1 VRRRGKGRRETP
13 ARQVWHD
20 SGPNRDK
27 SHFSRAVWSR
37 PRPAASSAADS
48 VSQRIVT
55 CATTVSNALGVGL
68 PEVIY
73 ENALAHELRKAGL
86 CVHQKHAVVV
96 CYDGMIVG
104 DYTADLLVED
114 TVLIELKAIKGR
126 NAFDTAQSTNYL
138 KATGRTRSVLLNFGN
153 QRLSAQCMVNGS

>member
-1 VRRRGKGRRETP
+1 M
-13 ARQVWHD
+13 
-20 SGPNRDK
+20 SI
-27 SHFSRAVWSR
+27 FSRLSSQSPAN
-37 PRPAASSAADS
+37 AASAVPDAL
-48 VSQRIVT
+48 SQRIIT
-55 CATTVSNALGVGL
+55 CATTVSNTLGTGL

-73 ENALAHELRKAGL
+73 ENALAHELRKAGF
-86 CVHQKHAVVV
+86 CVCQKQAVVV

-153 QRLSAQCMVNGS
+153 QRLNATCVANGG